1 MMKLIHIRDV
11 YILLNITKKGGIIMS
26 RTPERVLSIISVV
39 FTALALIPSFLI
51 VAFGKA
57 LSQGEIRKEIEMEL
71 LTDPEL
77 TGDETDIILSMF
89 ESISGF
95 GWFFVVV
102 LLISLVATII
112 GMVSIWNNKN
122 PKLAG
127 IMFIIAGLF
136 ALVLSPTSIMLYVAA
151 ILCFTKKSPHLP
163 TEDSF
168 VDSNYDDTM
177 RPL

>member
-1 MMKLIHIRDV
+1 MKLTDL
-11 YILLNITKKGGIIMS
+11 YKEKGGIVMS
-26 RTPERVLSIISVV
+26 RTPERVLSIISLV

-51 VAFGKA
+51 VGLGKA
-57 LSQGEIRKEIEMEL
+57 LTQSEIREELESEL
-71 LTDPEL
+71 LADPQL
-77 TGDETDIILSMF
+77 TGEETDMILSMF
-89 ESISGF
+89 GSFSGF
-95 GWFFVVV
+95 GWFFVIV
-102 LLISLVATII
+102 LLISLIATIV

-151 ILCFTKKSPHLP
+151 ILCFTKKSPQLP
-163 TEDSF
+163 TDDSF
-168 VDSNYDDTM
+168 VESNYDDSM